1 LPDTAENRKSLIGKE
16 QSLNAV
22 RLLANAPASESD
34 MLVLKNRVILI
45 SFAESNPMAI
55 VISEP
60 ELVKSYRAQLDALW
74 DGLK

>member
-1 LPDTAENRKSLIGKE
+1 MCLLFIVCQIWNCW
-16 QSLNAV
+16 NAV